1 MLTRYSAAL
10 SAADIADELS
20 SMSEAMA
27 RRVYL
32 AAVPPEIGAPLT
44 LGGMMLHRLRVIVTV
59 PGGGVRSPNPERLIG
74 PLPFLAARQALLEQH
89 ADAPE
94 VNPRPV
100 RGEIL
105 RDESGRFYE
114 RVGRRIRPIAELAAS
129 PQGEPLVIEAKVIRE
144 PDRRDIEPAEAEP
157 RDAGDAPRPRAKPR
171 PRDQIEA
178 PAEPMP
184 PARMLFAPPGLWRV
198 VAFGE
203 FRDLLAPQLAH
214 PERLRDTHK
223 IPCYLQVIEAGA
235 DLPAAAFA
243 QAALCPA
250 ANQALLQ
257 PWSAALGARLQISLP
272 ANGARRPGAQPA
284 PDMVCAGARFLRLD
298 VASDP
303 TAESAAP
310 ERRPSDQPAG
320 SAVTGPAA
328 GLRTATRPWEFSV
341 SQDEAT
347 YDMQLAA
354 SREGIVRRMMRRLFP
369 LVGRADL
376 RKWHVLIA
384 GKSPQQQLWEVT
396 PPRNGLRDRRVRRWV
411 AEALRLAGDPEM
423 NLDRWEIY
431 WRRKGLR

>member
-1 MLTRYSAAL
+1 MLTRYNAAL

-20 SMSEAMA
+20 SMSEAMV

-32 AAVPPEIGAPLT
+32 AAVPPEIGAPLA

-59 PGGGVRSPNPERLIG
+59 PGGGVRSSNPERLIG

-89 ADAPE
+89 ADAPQI
-94 VNPRPV
+94 NPRPV

-114 RVGRRIRPIAELAAS
+114 RIGRRVRPIAELAAS

-144 PDRRDIEPAEAEP
+144 PDQRGIEPAEAGP
-157 RDAGDAPRPRAKPR
+157 SDATAARPKARPRPRE
-171 PRDQIEA
+171 QMEA
-178 PAEPMP
+178 PAEGMP

-198 VAFGE
+198 VTYGE
-203 FRDLLAPQLAH
+203 FRDMLAPQLAH

-223 IPCYLQVIEAGA
+223 IPCYLQVIEAGV
-235 DLPAAAFA
+235 DLPAAEFV
-243 QAALCPA
+243 QVALGPA

-272 ANGARRPGAQPA
+272 ADAARWPTAQPGT
-284 PDMVCAGARFLRLD
+284 VRAGTRLFRLD

-303 TAESAAP
+303 TADSSKP
-310 ERRPSDQPAG
+310 ERRPSDEPAR
-320 SAVTGPAA
+320 SAAASPPAA
-328 GLRTATRPWEFSV
+328 GLRAARPWEFSV

-354 SREGIVRRMMRRLFP
+354 SREGIVRRAMRRLFP
-369 LVGRADL
+369 LVSRADL
-376 RKWHVLIA
+376 RKWHVLLA
-384 GKSPQQQLWEVT
+384 GKSPSQQLWEIT
-396 PPRNGLRDRRVRRWV
+396 PPRNGLRDPRVRRWT

-423 NLDRWEIY
+423 NLDKWEIY

>member
-1 MLTRYSAAL
+1 MLTRYNTAL

-32 AAVPPEIGAPLT
+32 AAVPPEIGAPLA

-74 PLPFLAARQALLEQH
+74 PLPSLAARQALLEQH
-89 ADAPE
+89 ADALE

-129 PQGEPLVIEAKVIRE
+129 SQGEPLVIEAKVIRE
-144 PDRRDIEPAEAEP
+144 PDRRGIEPAEAEP
-157 RDAGDAPRPRAKPR
+157 SDAGSARPKVRPRPRE
-171 PRDQIEA
+171 QTEA
-178 PAEPMP
+178 PAEGMP
-184 PARMLFAPPGLWRV
+184 PARVLFAPPGLWRV
-198 VAFGE
+198 VTFGE
-203 FRDLLAPQLAH
+203 FRDMLAPQLAH

-223 IPCYLQVIEAGA
+223 IPCYLQVIEAGV
-235 DLPAAAFA
+235 DLPVAEFV
-243 QAALCPA
+243 QAALGPA

-257 PWSAALGARLQISLP
+257 PWSVALGARLQISLP
-272 ANGARRPGAQPA
+272 ADAVRQPGAQLA
-284 PDMVCAGARFLRLD
+284 PGLVRAGTRFFRLD

-303 TAESAAP
+303 TAELSKP
-310 ERRPSDQPAG
+310 ERRPSDEPAR
-320 SAVTGPAA
+320 SAPASPAA
-328 GLRTATRPWEFSV
+328 ARLHTARPWEFSV

-354 SREGIVRRMMRRLFP
+354 SREGIVRRLTRCLFP

-384 GKSPQQQLWEVT
+384 GKSPSQQLWEVT
-396 PPRNGLRDRRVRRWV
+396 PPRNGLRDPRVRRWV
-411 AEALRLAGDPEM
+411 AEALRLAGDPET
-423 NLDRWEIY
+423 NLDKWEIH

>member
-1 MLTRYSAAL
+1 MLTRYNAAL
-10 SAADIADELS
+10 SAPDLADELS
-20 SMSEAMA
+20 TLGEAMA

-32 AAVPPEIGAPLT
+32 AAVPPEIGAPLA
-44 LGGMMLHRLRVIVTV
+44 LGGMVLHRLRVIVTV
-59 PGGGVRSPNPERLIG
+59 PGGGVRSSNPERLIG
-74 PLPFLAARQALLEQH
+74 PLPFLAARRALMEQH

-144 PDRRDIEPAEAEP
+144 PDPRGTEPAEAEP
-157 RDAGDAPRPRAKPR
+157 SDAGGVHPRAKPR
-171 PRDQIEA
+171 TREQMEA
-178 PAEPMP
+178 PAEGMP

-198 VAFGE
+198 VTLGE
-203 FRDLLAPQLAH
+203 FRDMLAPQLAH
-214 PERLRDTHK
+214 PERLRDTHR

-235 DLPAAAFA
+235 DLPAAEFA
-243 QAALCPA
+243 QAALGPSA
-250 ANQALLQ
+250 DQALLR

-272 ANGARRPGAQPA
+272 ADGARRPSDQPSHGT
-284 PDMVCAGARFLRLD
+284 VRAGTRFFKLD

-303 TAESAAP
+303 TAELSKS
-310 ERRPSDQPAG
+310 EHRPTDEPAG
-320 SAVTGPAA
+320 SGASPASAGP
-328 GLRTATRPWEFSV
+328 RTARPWEFSV
-341 SQDEAT
+341 TQDEAT

-354 SREGIVRRMMRRLFP
+354 SREGILRRLMRRLFP

-376 RKWHVLIA
+376 RKWHVLLA

-396 PPRNGLRDRRVRRWV
+396 PPRIGLRDPRVRRWV

-423 NLDRWEIY
+423 NLDRWEIH